1 MREET
6 HRFRTRKP
14 AFLCGITHSTARSV
28 GRPNMTVYTA
38 VLTVHT
44 AAPALRR
51 PGGVIGEV
59 RHRLSL
65 ACDCTFTA
73 FPWPVTAFS
82 PPFLGPVTALPT
94 PFLGLGLHFHRLSLP
109 IHRLSLACD
118 CTSTAFPR
126 LSTAFPPPFPVTFH
140 CLFQYFQVIT
150 YSTCHCL
157 FLTFR
162 CLSSTFHQPSSTFHC
177 LSSAFH
183 CLSSTFHCL
192 SSNFHYPFALPVSHC
207 PFALVMNMLPFP
219 DLPLPF
225 LALLLPFLVL
235 PLPFPD
241 LPLPFPDH
249 QPPSVTGALLNRPSG
264 DVFS

>member
-1 MREET
+1 MQHRKGGRCLREET

-192 SSNFHYPFALPVSHC
+192 SSTFHCLSSTFVHLSTAPARSAPGSSWPSQATAPPSRRRDCHVCWH
-207 PFALVMNMLPFP
+207 
-219 DLPLPF
+219 PLP
-225 LALLLPFLVL
+225 
-235 PLPFPD
+235 
-241 LPLPFPDH
+241 
-249 QPPSVTGALLNRPSG
+249 TE
-264 DVFS
+264 